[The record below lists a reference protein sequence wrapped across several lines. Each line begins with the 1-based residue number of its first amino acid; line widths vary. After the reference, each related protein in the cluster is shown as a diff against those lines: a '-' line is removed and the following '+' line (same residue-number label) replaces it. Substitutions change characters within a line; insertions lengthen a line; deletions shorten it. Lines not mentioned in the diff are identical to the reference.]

1 MAVSLPAHAVIVS
14 AVSYLSKRTNRL
26 IGQAMHRYRML
37 ADGDNILI
45 AVSGG
50 IDSLV
55 LAAILQYWRKKAPID
70 YQLTAVHLDMGFS
83 PENTTRIQNQLDHLG
98 LDYFIKQVS
107 FADIPEKV
115 GKGCCFACAR
125 KRRNHLFKL
134 AEKKK
139 FSKLALGHHKEDII
153 ETFFLN
159 MLYSGNLSTMVP
171 RQDLFGG
178 RLSIIRPL
186 ALLDK
191 KQILETG
198 ERLRL
203 SAVTH
208 SCPREHLS
216 KREKIRS
223 LLRHLYGSDPQ
234 IKANIFT
241 ALSNIRKEYLP

>member
-1 MAVSLPAHAVIVS
+1 
-14 AVSYLSKRTNRL
+14 VSYLNKKTNRL

-37 ADGDNILI
+37 ADGDKILI

-55 LAAILQYWRKKAPID
+55 LAAVLRYWRKKAPIH
-70 YQLTAVHLDMGFS
+70 YQLTAVHLDMGLS
-83 PENTTRIQNQLDHLG
+83 PENTSHIKKQLDHLK
-98 LDYFIKQVS
+98 LDYFMEKVS
-107 FADIPEKV
+107 FPAIPEKED
-115 GKGCCFACAR
+115 KGCCFACAR
-125 KRRNHLFKL
+125 KRRNHLFEL
-134 AEKKK
+134 AKNKN

-178 RLSIIRPL
+178 NLSIIRPL
-186 ALLDK
+186 ALLEK
-191 KQILETG
+191 KHILETG
-198 ERLRL
+198 KRLHL

-216 KREKIRS
+216 KRDSVRS
-223 LLRHLYGSDPQ
+223 RLQQLYSSDPQ

-241 ALSNIRKEYLP
+241 ALNNIRKDYSL